1 METIIKTER
10 IQEENQKLIQFIQD
24 SPTAYQAVEQAAH
37 RLASAGYERQYEN
50 RCWTADVRGGY
61 VVRNGSSLIAY
72 AVPQTGQ
79 PRGFHMVCA
88 HTDSP
93 SFKIKENPCQTDGN
107 GYQKLNVEKYGGMI
121 GSTWFDRP
129 LSLAG
134 RAVCELDGCLRE
146 KNIHFREPLFVIPNL
161 AIHMTRGDQSGS
173 LSVQQDMQPLAGTA
187 EMQKNSLYEMLAAQI
202 GSVKSE
208 DILGADLFLYNPQ
221 PGCLM
226 GTDKTL
232 LCAPRLDD
240 LQCVYAAL
248 NGFLAAQ
255 DREEGWIHV
264 LGLFDNEEVGSL
276 TQQGAASDFLERSL
290 ENIVESLGMAP
301 ADYRRM
307 LADSFMVSADNAH
320 AVHPNHPE
328 KADPTNRPVLNKGI
342 VIKYHGGQKYTTDA
356 CTGARI
362 KQICKKNGIPYQTYH
377 NHSDLAG
384 GSTLGNLLL
393 GNSSV
398 PAADIGAPQLAMHS
412 AFETAGAYDTV
423 YLTEFMKKFYEQSL

>member
-1 METIIKTER
+1 MDTIKKTER
-10 IQEENQKLIQFIQD
+10 ILEENCELIQFIQD
-24 SPTAYQAVEQAAH
+24 SPTAYQAVEQTVL
-37 RLASAGYERQYEN
+37 RLEAAGYKRQFEN
-50 RCWTADVRGGY
+50 RRFTADDRRGY
-61 VVRNGSSLIAY
+61 VIRNGSSLIAY
-72 AVPQTGQ
+72 SIPQTGA

-93 SFKIKENPCQTDGN
+93 AFKIKENPGQTDAN
-107 GYQKLNVEKYGGMI
+107 GYQRLNVEKYGGMI
-121 GSTWFDRP
+121 GSTWLDRP

-134 RAVCELDGCLRE
+134 RVVCETAGLLQE

-161 AIHMTRGDQSGS
+161 AIHMTRGEPSGP
-173 LSVQQDMQPLAGTA
+173 LSVQQDLQPLAGTA
-187 EMQKNSLYEMLAAQI
+187 GAPEKRLYEMLAGQL
-202 GSVKSE
+202 GGVKTE

-221 PGCLM
+221 PGCLV
-226 GTDKTL
+226 GPDKKL

-248 NGFLAAQ
+248 KGFLAAQ
-255 DREEGWIHV
+255 PQENGWVRV

-290 ENIVESLGMAP
+290 ENIVESLGMTP
-301 ADYRRM
+301 GDYRRM

-320 AVHPNHPE
+320 AVHPNHAE

-356 CTGARI
+356 CTGAYI
-362 KQICKKNGIPYQTYH
+362 KQICRNHGILYQTYH
-377 NHSDLAG
+377 NHSDIAG
-384 GSTLGNLLL
+384 GSTLGNLIL

-412 AFETAGAYDTV
+412 ACETAGAYDTF
-423 YLTEFMKKFYEQSL
+423 YLTEFMKKFYEQ